1 MAQSVYTSKLLEA
14 LDSRPELLEKILNS
28 ENEVA
33 ITRGGSGE
41 NATLRYI
48 FGNNVSSQELNNI
61 SKDLGDNPVVQLY
74 LAANGALDAKDL
86 SEYVGGFTGTKRA
99 LGSSNQAVRSLFNGR
114 LDLSEIV
121 ILIVLLKLFKRKQAN
136 TYNNSAIGL
145 LGSLFGFNQYQ
156 NTNSGLFSGILGN
169 SNYHYG
175 NNMFGNA
182 YTNGYYGNNY
192 NNGLSG
198 FLGLGNTNYQYNSQG
213 NNTLQNLLNFV
224 NGNYN
229 NNQQYYQLYNL
240 LNNAAPSIVNSNG
253 VISSNGLFTLL
264 SQLMGY
270 R

>member
-1 MAQSVYTSKLLEA
+1 MASVYTSKLLEA
-14 LDSRPELLEKILNS
+14 LDSKPELLEKILSS
-28 ENEVA
+28 ENEA
-33 ITRGGSGE
+33 TTRGGSKE
-41 NATLRYI
+41 NSTLRYI
-48 FGNNVSSQELNNI
+48 FGNNVSSNELNQI
-61 SKDLGDNPVVQLY
+61 SKELGENPVVQLY
-74 LAANGALDAKDL
+74 LASEGALDAKDL
-86 SEYVGGFTGTKRA
+86 CSYVGGFTGNKRGA
-99 LGSSNQAVRSLFNGR
+99 GSSNQAVRALFNGR

-121 ILIVLLKLFKRKQAN
+121 ILIVLLKLFKRKQSN

-156 NTNSGLFSGILGN
+156 NNSSGLFSGLLGN
-169 SNYHYG
+169 SSYNYG

-182 YTNGYYGNNY
+182 YSNGYYGNSY

-198 FLGLGNTNYQYNSQG
+198 FLGLGNTNYMYNNQN

-240 LNNAAPSIVNSNG
+240 LNNAAPQIVTNNG
-253 VISSNGLFTLL
+253 IVSSNGLFSLL

-270 R
+270 

>member
-1 MAQSVYTSKLLEA
+1 MANSVYTAKLLEA
-14 LDSRPELLEKILNS
+14 LDSRPELLEKILSS
-28 ENEVA
+28 ENDA
-33 ITRGGSGE
+33 AMTRGGNNE
-41 NATLRYI
+41 NSTLRYI

-61 SKDLGDNPVVQLY
+61 SKDLGNNPVVQLY
-74 LAANGALDAKDL
+74 LASEGALDAKDL
-86 SEYVGGFTGTKRA
+86 ANYVGGFTGSKRS
-99 LGSSNQAVRSLFNGR
+99 LGSNNQAVRALFNGK

-121 ILIVLLKLFKRKQAN
+121 ILIILLKLFKRKQAN

-156 NTNSGLFSGILGN
+156 NNNSGLFSGLLGN
-169 SNYHYG
+169 STYNYG
-175 NNMFGNA
+175 NSMFGNT
-182 YTNGYYGNNY
+182 YSNGYYGNNY

-198 FLGLGNTNYQYNSQG
+198 FLGLGNTNYMYNNQN

-240 LNNAAPSIVNSNG
+240 LNNSAPNIVNNQG
-253 VISSNGLFTLL
+253 IISSNGLFNLL

-270 R
+270 